1 LTPVL
6 RALLTVGLVAL
17 TLGSAA
23 SSIAQP
29 IPAGESA
36 AVLSFIDSAAGRVE
50 VVRHWPWAPAD
61 VDVYPFVPYFWAG
74 CPGPGA
80 IMMLV
85 TGAGAGAPIL
95 DRLVSALDR
104 LTAPPSGLRG
114 AAEIGRIAATLR
126 SPGDPSQEVV
136 KALVPWISDLATYE
150 RRGYVVFLFIH
161 GQGLHCVATLKTV
174 PEGYAIPFV
183 R

>member
-1 LTPVL
+1 LKRVL
-6 RALLTVGLVAL
+6 RWLLAAGLAAV
-17 TLGSAA
+17 TLWSGGP
-23 SSIAQP
+23 SIAQP

-85 TGAGAGAPIL
+85 TGAGPGPAVL
-95 DRLVSALDR
+95 DRLVSVLDR
-104 LTAPPSGLRG
+104 LAAASSGLPA
-114 AAEIGRIAATLR
+114 AAEIGRIAAALR
-126 SPGDPSQEVV
+126 SPGDRAQEIV
-136 KALVPWISDLATYE
+136 KTLVPWISDLGTYE

-161 GQGLHCVATLKTV
+161 WQGLHCVATFKTV
-174 PEGYAIPFV
+174 PEGYAIPLV

>member
-1 LTPVL
+1 LKPVL
-6 RALLTVGLVAL
+6 RAFLAAGLAAL
-17 TLGSAA
+17 VLRSAA
-23 SSIAQP
+23 PSLAQP
-29 IPAGESA
+29 IPAGKAA

-85 TGAGAGAPIL
+85 TGAGTGPIL

-104 LTAPPSGLRG
+104 LVTAQSGLRG
-114 AAEIGRIAATLR
+114 AGEIRRIAATLR
-126 SPGDPSQEVV
+126 SPGDQSREVV
-136 KALVPWISDLATYE
+136 KSLVPWIGDLGTYE
-150 RRGYVVFLFIH
+150 RWGYAVFLFIH
-161 GQGLHCVATLKTV
+161 WQGLHCVATMRPV
-174 PEGYAIPFV
+174 PEGYALPFV
-183 R
+183 Q

>member
-1 LTPVL
+1 MKPVL
-6 RALLTVGLVAL
+6 RSLLVAGLAAL
-17 TLGSAA
+17 TLWSAA
-23 SSIAQP
+23 PSIAQP

-80 IMMLV
+80 ILMLV
-85 TGAGAGAPIL
+85 TGAGTGPAIL
-95 DRLVSALDR
+95 DRVVSVLDR
-104 LTAPPSGLRG
+104 FAAAPSHLPG
-114 AAEIGRIAATLR
+114 AAEIGRIAASLR
-126 SPGDPSQEVV
+126 SPGDRAQEVV
-136 KALVPWISDLATYE
+136 KTLVPWISDLGTYE

-161 GQGLHCVATLKTV
+161 WQGLHCVATLKTV
-174 PEGYAIPFV
+174 SEGYAIPFV
-183 R
+183 Q

>member
-1 LTPVL
+1 MKPVL
-6 RALLTVGLVAL
+6 RSLLAAGLAAL
-17 TLGSAA
+17 TLWPA
-23 SSIAQP
+23 SPSLAQP

-50 VVRHWPWAPAD
+50 VVRHWPWAPAE

-85 TGAGAGAPIL
+85 TGARTDPPIL
-95 DRLVSALDR
+95 DRLISVLDR
-104 LTAPPSGLRG
+104 LATTPSELRG
-114 AAEIGRIAATLR
+114 ATEIGRITAGLR
-126 SPGDPSQEVV
+126 SPGNQAQEVL
-136 KALVPWISDLATYE
+136 KTLVPWISDLGTYE

-161 GQGLHCVATLKTV
+161 WQGLHCVATLKAV

-183 R
+183 Q

>member
-1 LTPVL
+1 LKPIL
-6 RALLTVGLVAL
+6 RSLLAAGLAALA
-17 TLGSAA
+17 LGSATP
-23 SSIAQP
+23 SIAQP

-50 VVRHWPWAPAD
+50 VVRHWPRAPAD

-80 IMMLV
+80 IMILV
-85 TGAGAGAPIL
+85 TGAGTGPAIL
-95 DRLVSALDR
+95 DRLVSVLDR
-104 LTAPPSGLRG
+104 LATASSGLRG

-126 SPGDPSQEVV
+126 SPGDQAQEVV
-136 KALVPWISDLATYE
+136 KTLVPWISDLGTYE
-150 RRGYVVFLFIH
+150 RRGYAVFLFIH
-161 GQGLHCVATLKTV
+161 WQGLHCVATLKTV

-183 R
+183 Q

>member
-1 LTPVL
+1 VAALTPW
-6 RALLTVGLVAL
+6 
-17 TLGSAA
+17 SATP
-23 SSIAQP
+23 SIAQP

-85 TGAGAGAPIL
+85 TGAGTGPVIL
-95 DRLVSALDR
+95 DRLLSVLDS
-104 LTAPPSGLRG
+104 LATASGLRG
-114 AAEIGRIAATLR
+114 AAEIARIAATLR
-126 SPGDPSQEVV
+126 RPGEQAREVV
-136 KALVPWISDLATYE
+136 KTLVPWISDLGTYE

-161 GQGLHCVATLKTV
+161 WQGLHCVATLKTV

-183 R
+183 Q